1 MQRIRECHDG
11 LFESAITER
20 VIGAFHAV
28 YERIGYG
35 FPDSVYQRAM
45 AIEITKRGLDVRA
58 QPPMEVTY
66 DDVVVGA
73 FRADLVVESRVVVE
87 LAAGRSL
94 APEHELQLRNHLKAS
109 GLEVGLLFHFGPKP
123 GVRRFVWTNRPQ
135 ARRQKLIAEP
145 PPAPGP
151 HPSPRPGACPTP

>member
-28 YERIGYG
+28 YDRLGYG

-45 AIEITKRGLDVRA
+45 AIEITKRGLDARA

-94 APEHELQLRNHLKAS
+94 PPEHERQLLNYLKAS
-109 GLEVGLLFHFGPKP
+109 GLEVGLLCHFGPRP
-123 GVRRFVWTNRPQ
+123 GVRRLVWMGAPRAARQ
-135 ARRQKLIAEP
+135 ALIAEP
-145 PPAPGP
+145 LPEPDR
-151 HPSPRPGACPTP
+151 HPSPPPAACPTP

>member
-1 MQRIRECHDG
+1 VQRIRECHDG

-20 VIGAFHAV
+20 VIGAFHTV
-28 YERIGYG
+28 YAGLGFG
-35 FPDSVYQRAM
+35 FPDAVYQRAM
-45 AIEITKRGLDVRA
+45 AIEIAKRGLDVTTHA
-58 QPPMEVTY
+58 AMEVTY

-87 LAAGRSL
+87 LASGRSL
-94 APEHELQLRNHLKAS
+94 APENEMQLVSHLRAS
-109 GLEVGLLFHFGPKP
+109 GLEVGLLFHFGPRP
-123 GVRRFVWTNRPQ
+123 GVKRFVGTNRPQ
-135 ARRQKLIAEP
+135 AQSQALIAEP